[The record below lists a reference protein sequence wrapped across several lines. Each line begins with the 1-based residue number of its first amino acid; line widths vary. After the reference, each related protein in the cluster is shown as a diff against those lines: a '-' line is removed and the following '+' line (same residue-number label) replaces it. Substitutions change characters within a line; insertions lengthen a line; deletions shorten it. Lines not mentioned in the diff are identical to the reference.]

1 MKNLREV
8 TDNEMYLE
16 TQIRKDINS
25 ELSPYMVDQ
34 IETIK
39 SMTANF
45 EMGLITASELITQLD
60 DGVSIYKQDRKTI
73 EDKYYK

>member
-8 TDNEMYLE
+8 TENDLYLE
-16 TQIRKDINS
+16 NQIRKDINS

-39 SMTANF
+39 SMINNF

-60 DGVSIYKQDRKTI
+60 DGVSIYKRDRKTI
-73 EDKYYK
+73 QDKHYS